1 MQLETT
7 RLLVREGRKEDI
19 AGSMQFRNS
28 EFVLQYNCMD
38 MVNEEYCTKEIL
50 NPYTWVIELK
60 ENHEVIGVIDVHED
74 SVRYRIASKELS
86 YYLNEVYAK
95 KGYMKEAL
103 EVLISYLFTEL
114 QLECISARAFTA
126 NEASHHLLL
135 SLGFHQDGVIPRCVK
150 AYRDVIYDDGIY
162 SLLKEEWRK

>member
-19 AGSMQFRNS
+19 ISIMQFRNS

-50 NPYTWVIELK
+50 NSYTWIIELK
-60 ENHEVIGVIDVHED
+60 ENHEVIGVVDVHED
-74 SVRYRIASKELS
+74 SIRYRIASKELS
-86 YYLNEVYAK
+86 YYLHEVYTK
-95 KGYMKEAL
+95 QGYMKEAL
-103 EVLISYLFTEL
+103 EVLIAYLFTEL
-114 QLECISARAFTA
+114 QLDCISARAFTA
-126 NEASHHLLL
+126 NLASCKLLL
-135 SLGFHQDGVIPRCVK
+135 SLGFHQDGVIPKCVK